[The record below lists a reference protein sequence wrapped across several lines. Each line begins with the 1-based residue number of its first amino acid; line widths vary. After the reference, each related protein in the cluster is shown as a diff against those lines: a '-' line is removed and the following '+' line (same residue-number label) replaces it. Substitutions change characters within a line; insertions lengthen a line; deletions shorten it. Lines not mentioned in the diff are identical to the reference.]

1 MGKLR
6 YLLFPFIYFLFRPY
20 PVYNVNVR
28 TSKRN
33 EIAENS
39 TCEQDITGDIE
50 GQFISFLAIV
60 FDMTDSSLRMDA
72 DHWKIDEQYLT
83 ISTNAY
89 PSKFTI
95 LWNFLRVVIFRA
107 VVPPMSYYK
116 KFYGL
121 NGYKITSNDKTKL
134 NGALR
139 MNFDGENVNIDNLK
153 IDARYKG
160 PLLTVY
166 SSLEDRGKK

>member
-1 MGKLR
+1 MFVFENCYPLTFLTVKRKIDLRDGVFGIRPVRFKGGFMLCVLDQSLTEMFWKGKNCKDV
-6 YLLFPFIYFLFRPY
+6 FPFIYFLFRPY

-39 TCEQDITGDIE
+39 TCEQDITG
-50 GQFISFLAIV
+50 SRL
-60 FDMTDSSLRMDA
+60 
-72 DHWKIDEQYLT
+72 
-83 ISTNAY
+83 
-89 PSKFTI
+89 
-95 LWNFLRVVIFRA
+95 
-107 VVPPMSYYK
+107 PMSYYK

-160 PLLTVY
+160 PLLTKTCY
-166 SSLEDRGKK
+166 CES